1 VKKMDKPVKKTDC
14 PTKRVGRPA
23 KKVGIA
29 QAREGYTAFYTRY
42 VEACRKR
49 AVATSAVAIAIGEN
63 NSAANRWKNGVI
75 PNAAVLLKLSEYL
88 GVSMDYLM
96 GNDIHVYTP
105 EEREFLKI
113 FRSLPASQKYALLSV
128 ANKLKEEDTCLDV
141 SVKKK
146 TSTEVN
152 HNYV

>member
-1 VKKMDKPVKKTDC
+1 MDKPVKK
-14 PTKRVGRPA
+14 VGRPA
-23 KKVGIA
+23 KKA
-29 QAREGYTAFYTRY
+29 YKPDEKEEHTAFYGRY

-75 PNAAVLLKLSEYL
+75 PNATVLLKLSEYL

-96 GNDIHVYTP
+96 GNDVHVYTP

-113 FRSLPASQKYALLSV
+113 FRSLLASQKYALLSV
-128 ANKLKEEDTCLDV
+128 VNKLKEEDTYLDV

-146 TSTEVN
+146 QVSNTEVN
-152 HNYV
+152 HNYS

>member
-1 VKKMDKPVKKTDC
+1 MNTIVKKFDKS
-14 PTKRVGRPA
+14 A
-23 KKVGIA
+23 KKVGRPVKEA
-29 QAREGYTAFYTRY
+29 DSPKTKEGLTVFYTRY

-49 AVATSAVAIAIGEN
+49 AVATNAVAIAIGEN

-105 EEREFLKI
+105 EERDFLKI

-146 TSTEVN
+146 ASTEVN
-152 HNYV
+152 HNYSA